1 MTKTEKFFRFLGC
14 YVSRSGILH
23 TKTLLAKFLANQ
35 GVVDGTFVYLGK
47 NMYGLNKENE
57 RNIRK

>member
-1 MTKTEKFFRFLGC
+1 MTKTERFFRFLGC

-35 GVVDGTFVYLGK
+35 GVIDGTFIYLGK
-47 NMYGLNKENE
+47 NMYGLNK
-57 RNIRK
+57 KK